1 VDKAEVYDLI
11 PGMVIVMDTNHT
23 ILDLNEAAA
32 KAAGKTKE
40 NCIGAKFWDLFDNP
54 GCRAGTCPASEAV
67 RTGKISEGE
76 AFPVVQGKEVP
87 VLVSAT
93 PRFDEA
99 GRVVG
104 VVELVFPAAGDVGL
118 ARETARLAAA
128 AKEGR
133 LTERIDEGGFQ
144 GRHFERAKAIN
155 LMLDAIHK
163 PLDEASKVL
172 QRMAVNDHT
181 ARVEGSYQ
189 GIFAA
194 LAKATNSASERVQ
207 NTVRILGDLAVGEY
221 RSDLEEM
228 KKVGKRSENDTLVP
242 ALIRAMETIDTMI
255 TEISGMHAGQ
265 AAGDIDAFA
274 SEEKFTGAYRQVV
287 TEANNVVRSHIA
299 DILKILNLLGA
310 YAEGNFS
317 QALPDFPGKRIIATQ
332 RVNLLRSN
340 LLGVIDEMKR
350 MAEGQ
355 KAGDIDA
362 YVPEE
367 KFAGAYKQIASAA
380 NEGVRL
386 HVNNILKILNIL
398 AAYAEGDFSPVLE
411 KLPGK
416 QVLANEKMDLLRK
429 NLLGVINE
437 MTRMADAQK
446 AGDFEA
452 YAAEDK
458 FTGAYKEIA
467 AGVNGAV
474 RLIVNNVLKILNVLT
489 AYAEGDFTPVLE
501 KLPGKQVLANQKMDL
516 LRNNLQGVSK
526 EVKELTD
533 AILKG
538 NLTARGKTDAV
549 AGDWQK
555 LVGGINNLIE
565 AFVKPISLTAVY
577 VDRIGKGDIPEKIT
591 EDYQGDFNTIKTN
604 LNACIDG
611 LGGLVEANKVL
622 QRMTVND
629 YSAQIEGSYQGIFAE
644 VAKATN
650 TVLERVKRVVRMV
663 GKIGVGDYREDLLSL
678 QKTGKRS
685 DNDELVPA
693 FIQTMS
699 AIDAMVAD
707 ANMLAKA
714 AVEGKLGTRADAPKH
729 QGQYRNV
736 VQGVNDTLD
745 AVIGP
750 LNVAA
755 KHLDQ
760 ISKGE
765 IPAKVTES
773 YNGDFNAIKNNL
785 NACID
790 GLGGLQ
796 EANVVLKKMALNDYS
811 KRVEGNYVGIFEDVA
826 KAVNQVQD
834 RIHHVTS
841 TVKKVSQGD
850 LGDLPEYKK
859 IGRRS
864 ENDEL
869 LPSLTA
875 MMENVE
881 ALVADTEMLSKAA
894 VGGKLSTRAD
904 ASKHQGEY
912 RNVVQGVNETLDA
925 VIAPVQ
931 EAGTVLQ
938 KIAQGDLTARVTGEY
953 KGDHA
958 SIKNDINTMADM
970 LSSSMA
976 QIAQNSQALASS
988 SEELSAVSHQMSANA
1003 EETATQS
1010 NVVSAAAEQV
1020 TKNLQTVATA
1030 TEEMSASIKEIA
1042 KNATEAA
1049 RIATSAVKT
1058 AETTNATVAKLG
1070 ESSAEIGQVVK
1081 VITSIAQ
1088 QTNLLALNATIEAA
1102 RAGEAGK
1109 GFAVVANEV
1118 KELAKET
1125 AKATEDI
1132 SRKIEAIQGNTKGA
1146 VEAIGQISTVI
1157 LQINDI
1163 SNTIASSVE
1172 EQTATTN
1179 EISRNVQEGAK
1190 GGAQVAENIGAV
1202 AQAAKSTTQGAN
1214 DTQTAAGELARMAA
1228 ELQKVVSGFRF
1239 DDTAGQVGAA
1249 DSGSTAKPTHNA
1261 QLTSQAKTPY
1271 VATTRLQ

>member
-1 VDKAEVYDLI
+1 MTKGSDRRLRGSGKGTAVVDKAEVYDLI
-11 PGMVIVMDTNHT
+11 PGMVVVMDTNHT
-23 ILDLNEAAA
+23 ILDLNEPAA
-32 KAAGKTKE
+32 KAAGRTNE
-40 NCIGAKFWDLFDNP
+40 NSIGAKFWDLFDNP
-54 GCRAGTCPASEAV
+54 ACRAGTCAASEAA
-67 RTGKISEGE
+67 RTGKVCEGE

-87 VLVSAT
+87 VLVSAA
-93 PRFDEA
+93 PRFDAA

-104 VVELVFPAAGDVGL
+104 VVELIFPAAGDVGL

-133 LTERIDEGGFQ
+133 LTERIDERAFQ
-144 GRHFERAKAIN
+144 GRHLERAKAVN

-172 QRMAVNDHT
+172 RRMAVNDYT
-181 ARVEGSYQ
+181 VQVKSDYRGS
-189 GIFAA
+189 FAE
-194 LAKATNSASERVQ
+194 L
-207 NTVRILGDLAVGEY
+207 
-221 RSDLEEM
+221 
-228 KKVGKRSENDTLVP
+228 
-242 ALIRAMETIDTMI
+242 
-255 TEISGMHAGQ
+255 
-265 AAGDIDAFA
+265 
-274 SEEKFTGAYRQVV
+274 
-287 TEANNVVRSHIA
+287 
-299 DILKILNLLGA
+299 
-310 YAEGNFS
+310 AEG
-317 QALPDFPGKRIIATQ
+317 
-332 RVNLLRSN
+332 
-340 LLGVIDEMKR
+340 
-350 MAEGQ
+350 
-355 KAGDIDA
+355 
-362 YVPEE
+362 
-367 KFAGAYKQIASAA
+367 
-380 NEGVRL
+380 
-386 HVNNILKILNIL
+386 
-398 AAYAEGDFSPVLE
+398 
-411 KLPGK
+411 
-416 QVLANEKMDLLRK
+416 
-429 NLLGVINE
+429 
-437 MTRMADAQK
+437 
-446 AGDFEA
+446 
-452 YAAEDK
+452 
-458 FTGAYKEIA
+458 
-467 AGVNGAV
+467 
-474 RLIVNNVLKILNVLT
+474 
-489 AYAEGDFTPVLE
+489 
-501 KLPGKQVLANQKMDL
+501 
-516 LRNNLQGVSK
+516 
-526 EVKELTD
+526 
-533 AILKG
+533 
-538 NLTARGKTDAV
+538 
-549 AGDWQK
+549 
-555 LVGGINNLIE
+555 
-565 AFVKPISLTAVY
+565 
-577 VDRIGKGDIPEKIT
+577 
-591 EDYQGDFNTIKTN
+591 
-604 LNACIDG
+604 
-611 LGGLVEANKVL
+611 
-622 QRMTVND
+622 
-629 YSAQIEGSYQGIFAE
+629 
-644 VAKATN
+644 TN
-650 TVLERVKRVVRMV
+650 TVQMRVHHVIETAQKVSQGNMEDLPDYQ
-663 GKIGVGDYREDLLSL
+663 KIGR
-678 QKTGKRS
+678 RS
-685 DNDELVPA
+685 EQDELVPSLTA
-693 FIQTMS
+693 MMESI
-699 AIDAMVAD
+699 AAMVAD
-707 ANMLAKA
+707 ANALSQA
-714 AVEGKLGTRADAPKH
+714 AVEGKLATRADASKH
-729 QGQYRNV
+729 QGDFRKI

-765 IPAKVTES
+765 IPPKVTES

-811 KRVEGNYVGIFEDVA
+811 KRVEGSYVGIFEDVA

-859 IGRRS
+859 VGRRS
-864 ENDEL
+864 DLDEL
-869 LPSLTA
+869 VPSLVA
-875 MMENVE
+875 MMENLE
-881 ALVADTEMLSKAA
+881 ALVADIELLSKAA
-894 VGGKLSTRAD
+894 VEGKLSTRAD
-904 ASKHQGEY
+904 VSKHQGEY

-958 SIKNDINTMADM
+958 SIKNDINSMAET
-970 LSSSMA
+970 LSSSMG
-976 QIAQNSQALASS
+976 QISQNSQALASS

-1049 RIATSAVKT
+1049 KIATSAVKT

-1146 VEAIGQISTVI
+1146 VQAIGEISAVI

-1228 ELQKVVSGFRF
+1228 DLQKVVSGFRF
-1239 DDTAGQVGAA
+1239 DDSAGNAGSA
-1249 DSGSTAKPTHNA
+1249 DSHSTAKPTHNA
-1261 QLTSQAKTPY
+1261 QLTSRAKAPS
-1271 VATTRLQ
+1271 VATPRLQ

>member
-1 VDKAEVYDLI
+1 MERESKASQRSRGTSRNQHDVCA
-11 PGMVIVMDTNHT
+11 
-23 ILDLNEAAA
+23 EAHR
-32 KAAGKTKE
+32 
-40 NCIGAKFWDLFDNP
+40 LFQ
-54 GCRAGTCPASEAV
+54 AMS
-67 RTGKISEGE
+67 
-76 AFPVVQGKEVP
+76 
-87 VLVSAT
+87 
-93 PRFDEA
+93 
-99 GRVVG
+99 
-104 VVELVFPAAGDVGL
+104 
-118 ARETARLAAA
+118 
-128 AKEGR
+128 EGR
-133 LTERIDEGGFQ
+133 LN
-144 GRHFERAKAIN
+144 ERAVVTGFAGKDKEILETVN
-155 LMLDAIHK
+155 GILDAIVQ
-163 PLDEASKVL
+163 PLTEVKQAL

-181 ARVEGSYQ
+181 TTFQGAYAGMFAEMVE
-189 GIFAA
+189 
-194 LAKATNSASERVQ
+194 ATNSVQ
-207 NTVRILGDLAVGEY
+207 TRTKHTVEIL
-221 RSDLEEM
+221 SNM
-228 KKVGKRSENDTLVP
+228 
-242 ALIRAMETIDTMI
+242 
-255 TEISGMHAGQ
+255 
-265 AAGDIDAFA
+265 AAGDFTRDLEDLRKVQQRSQHDNLVPSLIHAMESID
-274 SEEKFTGAYRQVV
+274 SLVV
-287 TEANNVVRSHIA
+287 EIRHMW
-299 DILKILNLLGA
+299 
-310 YAEGNFS
+310 E
-317 QALPDFPGKRIIATQ
+317 Q
-332 RVNLLRSN
+332 
-340 LLGVIDEMKR
+340 
-350 MAEGQ
+350 Q
-355 KAGDIDA
+355 KAGDIEA

-367 KFAGAYKQIASAA
+367 KFAGAYKQIAAGA

-458 FTGAYKEIA
+458 FTGAYKQIA
-467 AGVNGAV
+467 AGVNDAV

-489 AYAEGDFTPVLE
+489 AYAEGDFSPVLE
-501 KLPGKQVLANQKMDL
+501 KLPGKQVLANEKLDL
-516 LRNNLQGVSK
+516 LRNNLKRVAK
-526 EVKELTD
+526 EVKELTG
-533 AILKG
+533 AISNG
-538 NLTARGKTDAV
+538 NLSTRGKAETF

-555 LVGGINNLIE
+555 LVAGINTLIE
-565 AFVKPISLTAVY
+565 AFVKPINLTAVY
-577 VDRIGKGDIPEKIT
+577 VDRIGKGDIPDKIT
-591 EDYQGDFNTIKTN
+591 DECQGDFNTIKNN

-650 TVLERVKRVVRMV
+650 TVQERVKRVVRMV
-663 GKIGVGDYREDLLSL
+663 AKIGVGDYREDLLSL
-678 QKTGKRS
+678 QKSGKRS
-685 DNDELVPA
+685 ENDELTPA

-707 ANMLAKA
+707 ADMLAKA
-714 AVEGKLGTRADAPKH
+714 AVEGKLSTRADASKH

-736 VQGVNDTLD
+736 VQGMNDTLD
-745 AVIGP
+745 AVIKP

-755 KHLDQ
+755 KCVDD
-760 ISKGE
+760 ISKGT
-765 IPAKVTES
+765 IPAKITATA
-773 YNGDFNAIKNNL
+773 NGDFNTLKNNL

-790 GLGGLQ
+790 GLGGLV
-796 EANVVLKKMALNDYS
+796 EANRVLQRMRGNDFTT
-811 KRVEGNYVGIFEDVA
+811 RVEGSYQGIFAEVGQA
-826 KAVNQVQD
+826 ANQVED
-834 RIHHVTS
+834 RLQHLTN

-864 ENDEL
+864 DHDEL
-869 LPSLTA
+869 VPSVTA
-875 MMENVE
+875 MMENLE
-881 ALVADTEMLSKAA
+881 ALVADAEMLSKA
-894 VGGKLSTRAD
+894 VVEGRLSTRAD
-904 ASKHQGEY
+904 VSKHQGEY
-912 RNVVQGVNETLDA
+912 RNVVQGVNDTLDA
-925 VIAPVQ
+925 FTAPMQVTGKVLGQIAD
-931 EAGTVLQ
+931 GNLTVRVEGNY
-938 KIAQGDLTARVTGEY
+938 QGDFADY
-953 KGDHA
+953 KD
-958 SIKNDINTMADM
+958 NINKMAET
-970 LSSSMA
+970 LSSSMV
-976 QIAQNSQALASS
+976 QFSQSSQALASS
-988 SEELSAVSHQMSANA
+988 SEELTAVSQQMSANA

-1049 RIATSAVKT
+1049 KIATSAVKT

-1146 VEAIGQISTVI
+1146 VQAIGEISAVI

-1228 ELQKVVSGFRF
+1228 DLQKVVSGFRF
-1239 DDTAGQVGAA
+1239 DDSAGNAGSA
-1249 DSGSTAKPTHNA
+1249 DSHSTAKPTHNA
-1261 QLTSQAKTPY
+1261 QLTSRAKAPS
-1271 VATTRLQ
+1271 VATPRLQ

>member
-1 VDKAEVYDLI
+1 MGRESK
-11 PGMVIVMDTNHT
+11 PGQ
-23 ILDLNEAAA
+23 
-32 KAAGKTKE
+32 
-40 NCIGAKFWDLFDNP
+40 
-54 GCRAGTCPASEAV
+54 R
-67 RTGKISEGE
+67 
-76 AFPVVQGKEVP
+76 
-87 VLVSAT
+87 
-93 PRFDEA
+93 
-99 GRVVG
+99 GRG
-104 VVELVFPAAGDVGL
+104 
-118 ARETARLAAA
+118 TARNQHNVCAEAHRLFQAMS
-128 AKEGR
+128 EGR
-133 LTERIDEGGFQ
+133 LN
-144 GRHFERAKAIN
+144 ERAAVTDFAGKDKEILETVN
-155 LMLDAIHK
+155 GILDAIVQ
-163 PLDEASKVL
+163 PLTEVKQAL

-181 ARVEGSYQ
+181 ATFQGAYAGMFAEMVE
-189 GIFAA
+189 
-194 LAKATNSASERVQ
+194 ATNSVQTRVKH
-207 NTVRILGDLAVGEY
+207 TVEILGN
-221 RSDLEEM
+221 M
-228 KKVGKRSENDTLVP
+228 
-242 ALIRAMETIDTMI
+242 
-255 TEISGMHAGQ
+255 
-265 AAGDIDAFA
+265 AAGDFTRDLEDLRKVQQRSQNDKLVPSLIHAMESID
-274 SEEKFTGAYRQVV
+274 S
-287 TEANNVVRSHIA
+287 
-299 DILKILNLLGA
+299 
-310 YAEGNFS
+310 
-317 QALPDFPGKRIIATQ
+317 
-332 RVNLLRSN
+332 
-340 LLGVIDEMKR
+340 LGVEIRHMCEQ
-350 MAEGQ
+350 Q
-355 KAGDIDA
+355 KAGDNEA
-362 YVPEE
+362 YVPEG

-386 HVNNILKILNIL
+386 HVNNILKILNVL

-458 FTGAYKEIA
+458 FTGAYKQIAGGVNDAVRLIVNNVLKILNVLAAYAEGDFSPVLEKLPGKQVIANEKMDLLRKNLLGVISEMTRMTDAQKAGDFEAYAAEDKFTGAYKQIA
-467 AGVNGAV
+467 AGVNDAV

-489 AYAEGDFTPVLE
+489 AYAEGDFSPVLE
-501 KLPGKQVLANQKMDL
+501 KLPGKQVIANQKMDL

-555 LVGGINNLIE
+555 LVGGINGLIE
-565 AFVKPISLTAVY
+565 AFVKPISVTAVY
-577 VDRIGKGDIPEKIT
+577 VDRIGKGDIPDKIT
-591 EDYQGDFNTIKTN
+591 EECQGDFNTIKNN

-629 YSAQIEGSYQGIFAE
+629 HSIKLEGSYQGIFAE

-650 TVLERVKRVVRMV
+650 TVQERVKRLVRVV
-663 GKIGVGDYREDLLSL
+663 GKIGVGDYGEDLLSL

-685 DNDELVPA
+685 ENDELTPA

-707 ANMLAKA
+707 ADLLSKA
-714 AVEGKLGTRADAPKH
+714 AVEGKLATRADAAKH

-736 VQGVNDTLD
+736 VQGMNDTLD
-745 AVIGP
+745 AVIKP

-755 KHLDQ
+755 QYVDQ
-760 ISKGE
+760 IAKGC
-765 IPAKVTES
+765 IPDKLTAAAH
-773 YNGDFNAIKNNL
+773 GDFNTLKNNL

-790 GLGGLQ
+790 GLAGLV
-796 EANVVLKKMALNDYS
+796 EANQVLQKMRVNDFTT
-811 KRVEGNYVGIFEDVA
+811 RIEGLYQGIFAEVGQA
-826 KAVNQVQD
+826 ANQVED
-834 RIHHVTS
+834 RLQHLTD

-864 ENDEL
+864 DHDEL
-869 LPSLTA
+869 VPSVTA

-881 ALVADTEMLSKAA
+881 ALVADAEMLAKA
-894 VGGKLSTRAD
+894 VVEGRLSTRAD
-904 ASKHQGEY
+904 VSKHQGEY
-912 RNVVQGVNETLDA
+912 RNVVQGVNDTLDA
-925 VIAPVQ
+925 FTAPMQVTGKVLGQIA
-931 EAGTVLQ
+931 EGNLTVRVEGNY
-938 KIAQGDLTARVTGEY
+938 QGDFAQY
-953 KGDHA
+953 KD
-958 SIKNDINTMADM
+958 DINKMVDT
-970 LSSSMA
+970 LSSSMR
-976 QIAQNSQALASS
+976 QFAQNSQALASS

-1003 EETATQS
+1003 EETAAQS
-1010 NVVSAAAEQV
+1010 NVVAAAAEQV

-1125 AKATEDI
+1125 AKATGDI
-1132 SRKIEAIQGNTKGA
+1132 SRKIEAIQVNTKGA
-1146 VEAIGQISTVI
+1146 VEAIGEISSVI

-1179 EISRNVQEGAK
+1179 EISRNVQEGAN
-1190 GGAQVAENIGAV
+1190 GGSQVAENIVAV

-1214 DTQTAAGELARMAA
+1214 DTQTAAEELARMAA
-1228 ELQKVVSGFRF
+1228 DLQKVVSGFRF
-1239 DDTAGQVGAA
+1239 DDSSGPVNAA
-1249 DSGSTAKPTHNA
+1249 DSRSTAKPAPNA
-1261 QLTSQAKTPY
+1261 QLTSRANNPS
-1271 VATTRLQ
+1271 VATTHLQ